1 MNRPQPQLYPTQAKR
16 RLEWATR
23 LWRLGEIQTTSS
35 VHSTLKLPQENQ
47 LLGMLS
53 TARAEMPWM
62 PTTEAEQAAVL
73 REMHRLLNSRHFRNS
88 KRYPALF
95 EHIIRETLA
104 GNADSL
110 KERVLGMAVFHRPP
124 DYDANADPIVRVT
137 AGEVRKRIAQF
148 YHEEAPAEEVY
159 IDLRPGSYVPEFYPV
174 VNGVAETKEPFSV
187 PLSVEMSAPITGA
200 TRRSLTRR
208 ASALALVTIALLAVL
223 LLAAFTPW
231 RSMDQ
236 RTQMWY
242 PLLNSPAPVLVVV
255 GQPHLAQAD
264 NSSAHS
270 VYEHS
275 PASELELADAIAM
288 AHLSNILDAHH
299 HLYQITGVGSTS
311 LSDLRKGPAILVGGF
326 NNPWSLRILSPLRFS
341 LRSAGEGSNGSQILQ
356 IADRKN
362 QPGSPWTVDFHQPIS
377 AMTHDY
383 AIIARFQA
391 NMTDGEVMVIAGLGS
406 GGTESASKFVSS
418 AAYMTQL
425 ARHAP
430 RNWRSMNMEAVV
442 ETEVIGGRAGHP
454 HIVAAEFW

>member
-1 MNRPQPQLYPTQAKR
+1 MPL
-16 RLEWATR
+16 
-23 LWRLGEIQTTSS
+23 
-35 VHSTLKLPQENQ
+35 
-47 LLGMLS
+47 
-53 TARAEMPWM
+53 TARAEIPWM
-62 PTTEAEQAAVL
+62 PTTEAEHAAVL
-73 REMHRLLNSRHFRNS
+73 REMDRLLSSRHFRNS

-110 KERVLGMAVFHRPP
+110 KERVLGMAVFHRPA

-148 YHEEAPAEEVY
+148 YHEELPATEVC

-174 VNGVAETKEPFSV
+174 VHSGTDTKQPV
-187 PLSVEMSAPITGA
+187 TLPLSVAAAESSDGTA
-200 TRRSLTRR
+200 RRSLRWR
-208 ASALALVTIALLAVL
+208 ISALAVASTVALAALLL
-223 LLAAFTPW
+223 TAFSPW
-231 RSMDQ
+231 QPRDQ

-255 GQPHLAQAD
+255 GQPYLAQPEK
-264 NSSAHS
+264 SSS
-270 VYEHS
+270 VSLFERG
-275 PASELELADAIAM
+275 PAGELELADAIAM
-288 AHLSNILDAHH
+288 AHLSNMIDAHH

-311 LSDLRKGPAILVGGF
+311 LSDLRKGPVILVGGF

-341 LRSAGEGSNGSQILQ
+341 LRSAGGGSSDDKSAIPQILQ

-362 QPGSPWTVDFHQPIS
+362 QPGSPWTVDSHQPIS

-406 GGTESASKFVSS
+406 EGTESASKFVTS

-425 ARHAP
+425 ARQAP

-454 HIVAAEFW
+454 HIIASEFW

>member
-1 MNRPQPQLYPTQAKR
+1 MPL
-16 RLEWATR
+16 
-23 LWRLGEIQTTSS
+23 
-35 VHSTLKLPQENQ
+35 
-47 LLGMLS
+47 
-53 TARAEMPWM
+53 TARAEIPWT
-62 PTTEAEQAAVL
+62 PTAEAEHAAVL
-73 REMHRLLNSRHFRNS
+73 REMDRLLSSRHFRNS

-95 EHIIRETLA
+95 EHIVRETLA

-110 KERVLGMAVFHRPP
+110 KERVLGMAVFHRPA

-148 YHEEAPAEEVY
+148 YHEEVSAEEVY

-174 VNGVAETKEPFSV
+174 VQGGPETKPPFGLPATVGAAEFPAGPAKRSSPWRV
-187 PLSVEMSAPITGA
+187 SAPA
-200 TRRSLTRR
+200 F
-208 ASALALVTIALLAVL
+208 ASMALLAVL
-223 LLAAFTPW
+223 LLTAFSFRQST
-231 RSMDQ
+231 DQ
-236 RTQMWY
+236 RAQMWY
-242 PLLNSPAPVLVVV
+242 PMLNSPAPVLLVV
-255 GQPHLAQAD
+255 GQPHLAQSES
-264 NSSAHS
+264 SSALS
-270 VYEHS
+270 VYQHG
-275 PASELELADAIAM
+275 PAAELEMADAIAM
-288 AHLSNILDAHH
+288 AHLSNVLDAHH
-299 HLYQITGVGSTS
+299 HLYQITGAGSTS

-341 LRSAGEGSNGSQILQ
+341 LRSVGAGSMGDPSASPQILQ
-356 IADRKN
+356 IADGKN

>member
-1 MNRPQPQLYPTQAKR
+1 MQ
-16 RLEWATR
+16 
-23 LWRLGEIQTTSS
+23 
-35 VHSTLKLPQENQ
+35 STV
-47 LLGMLS
+47 
-53 TARAEMPWM
+53 RAETPWM
-62 PTTEAEQAAVL
+62 PATEAERAAVL
-73 REMHRLLNSRHFRNS
+73 RQMDRLLNSHHFCNS
-88 KRYPALF
+88 KRYPALL
-95 EHIIRETLA
+95 EYIIRETLA

-137 AGEVRKRIAQF
+137 AGEIRKRIAQF
-148 YHEEAPAEEVY
+148 YHEEGAAEEIH

-174 VNGVAETKEPFSV
+174 VASVAETKEPVGLLPASV
-187 PLSVEMSAPITGA
+187 PPQVLVETTEPPVSAA
-200 TRRSLTRR
+200 RRRSPWRV
-208 ASALALVTIALLAVL
+208 SALAMVAIALLGAL
-223 LLAAFTPW
+223 LFFASSWQA
-231 RSMDQ
+231 RSKDQ

-242 PLLNSPAPVLVVV
+242 PLLNSPAPVLIVV
-255 GQPHLAQAD
+255 GQPHVGQLEKSLSFNA
-264 NSSAHS
+264 
-270 VYEHS
+270 YEHS

-288 AHLSNILDAHH
+288 AHLCNILDAHH

-311 LSDLRKGPAILVGGF
+311 LSDLRKGPTILVGGF

-341 LRSAGEGSNGSQILQ
+341 LRSVSEGWVGDSDNTENPQILQ
-356 IADRKN
+356 ISDRKN

-406 GGTESASKFVSS
+406 GGTESAGKFVSS

-425 ARHAP
+425 ALHAP

-454 HIVAAEFW
+454 HIIATEFW